1 MKFYTPFS
9 GLDRQREIYLPG
21 ISGITPLVP
30 IKHEDLELAAKK
42 AMSEKAFA
50 YIAGGAGTERTM
62 DRNRKGFNKWLIQP
76 RMLRDVSNRDLSIE
90 LFGKRYNSPF
100 FLSPIGV
107 LEMVHKKADIAVAK
121 AASKFQIPFIFSN
134 QASVEMERTSSV
146 MDVAPRWF
154 QLYWSKSY
162 DLVESL
168 ISRAELCGCEAIVV
182 TLDTTMLGWR
192 PRDLDLAYLPFLQGK
207 GIAQY
212 TSDPVFQKLMEQEQP
227 SSEGPKRRLT
237 LEMIGSILK
246 LMRRHPEGFFT
257 NLTSGRPLKAVRTFI
272 NIYTNPALNWGDL
285 AFLRERTK
293 LPILLKGILHPE
305 DAKMAIDYGMD
316 GLLVSNHGGRQ
327 VDGSVS
333 SMEMLPGIL
342 EAVDGQVPVLLDS
355 GVRNGTDALKAIALG
370 ARAVGIGRPYAY
382 GLAIGGQNGVEEVLK
397 NMLAEFDLS
406 MGLVGA
412 SSVKAL
418 HPEMLKLTD

>member
-1 MKFYTPFS
+1 MERNNNFS

-21 ISGITPLVP
+21 ISGITPKIP
-30 IKHEDLELAAKK
+30 TKYQDLQKAARRV
-42 AMSEKAFA
+42 MTDRAFG
-50 YIAGGAGTERTM
+50 YIAGGAGKEHTM
-62 DRNRKGFNKWLIQP
+62 DRNQKALASWLIQP
-76 RMLRDVSNRDLSIE
+76 RMLCNVATRDLSID
-90 LFGKRYNSPF
+90 LFGRKYASPF

-107 LEMVHKKADIAVAK
+107 LEMAHRQADVAVGRAAAK
-121 AASKFQIPFIFSN
+121 LQVPYIFSN
-134 QASVEMERTSSV
+134 QASIEMERTAAAMGQS
-146 MDVAPRWF
+146 PRWF

-168 ISRAELCGCEAIVV
+168 VTRAEACGCEAIVV

-192 PRDLDLAYLPFLQGK
+192 PRDLDLANLPFLQGK

-212 TSDPVFQKLMEQEQP
+212 TSDPVFQQLMNEKQAAT
-227 SSEGPKRRLT
+227 EGPKRRLT
-237 LEMIGSILK
+237 FEMIGNIIR
-246 LMRRHPEGFFT
+246 LMRRYPEPFFT

-272 NIYTNPALNWGDL
+272 NIYTNPALHWGDL

-293 LPILLKGILHPE
+293 LPIVLKGILHPE
-305 DAKMAIDYGMD
+305 DAKMALDHGID

-333 SMEMLPGIL
+333 SIEMLPSIL
-342 EAVDGQVPVLLDS
+342 EAVQGKVPVLLDS
-355 GVRNGTDALKAIALG
+355 GIRSGADALKAIALG

-382 GLAIGGQNGVEEVLK
+382 GLAVDGQAGVEAVLK
-397 NMLAEFDLS
+397 NFLGEFDLS

-412 SSVKAL
+412 KSVLELKPELLRKA
-418 HPEMLKLTD
+418 